1 MPQSKTTPLIIT
13 NIPIIL
19 IIFLLLGIHVLSL
32 FKNNTTSGAVSPC
45 LEEIKGL
52 IVNNIDD
59 EEDIF
64 SVN

>member
-19 IIFLLLGIHVLSL
+19 IIFLLLGILSL